1 MGILKRLLT
10 LLGFKLLYNHSIIFI
25 NKWLHSFSAAP
36 QPQLMRWAWGLKG
49 WDMLQVCRESCPGNF
64 KAEQRCSFKADVC
77 CLSYLAGNRS
87 GAVLRDTWSEP
98 PALLPSGSSD
108 LQKPLTCVTT
118 FCQREPEVCAG
129 KAGVTFLKWQDEYLE
144 RASAPGLTSHP
155 QQVGVSA
162 CPRAWGSVL
171 PRSSHKGQNSANSL
185 ESHRGRT
192 NSEITEVYI

>member
-64 KAEQRCSFKADVC
+64 KAEQRCRFKADVC

-87 GAVLRDTWSEP
+87 GAVLRDTRSEP

-108 LQKPLTCVTT
+108 LQKPLTCVIT

-129 KAGVTFLKWQDEYLE
+129 KAGVQSNLPEMAGRVSGTSECSRIDIPP
-144 RASAPGLTSHP
+144 SAGGGQRLSSCLGVCAP
-155 QQVGVSA
+155 Q
-162 CPRAWGSVL
+162 
-171 PRSSHKGQNSANSL
+171 
-185 ESHRGRT
+185 ESTQG
-192 NSEITEVYI
+192 TEQCQ